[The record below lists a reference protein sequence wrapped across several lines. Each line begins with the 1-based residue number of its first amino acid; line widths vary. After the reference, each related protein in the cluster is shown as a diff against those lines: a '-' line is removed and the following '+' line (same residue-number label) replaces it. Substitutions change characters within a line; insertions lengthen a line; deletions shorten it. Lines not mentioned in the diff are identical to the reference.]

1 MENVVDLWDFFRSE
15 RCGLGLDNKAVN
27 VTLQLSRVSTG
38 ADSSS
43 FHHSLQPSTYR
54 PSLF

>member
-1 MENVVDLWDFFRSE
+1 MENLVDLWDFFRSE
-15 RCGLGLDNKAVN
+15 SCGLGLDNKAVN

-38 ADSSS
+38 ADSSP
-43 FHHSLQPSTYR
+43 FHHSLQPSTYK